1 MSVLLRGLDRE
12 GYLAWVETG
21 GHEGLECDGCRSA
34 RLRGHGRYDRKA
46 VVAGEGASRLPI
58 RRVLCVSCGRAPSI
72 IPDFLASGL
81 RALDVV
87 VEEASARYLD
97 EAAATYRAVAEL
109 AHVAHATVHRWLTR
123 LGGAGLAAL
132 IAALVGLRPTVDLV
146 ALLPKLVPGE
156 ERKARSPARTEIL
169 RNAQRALFAG
179 RLYAEELGRGLGLPP
194 PTIGSIVRLTT

>member
-12 GYLAWVETG
+12 GYLAWVKTG
-21 GHEGLECDGCRSA
+21 GHEGLECDRCRSA

-46 VVAGEGASRLPI
+46 VVTVEGASKLPI
-58 RRVLCVSCGRAPSI
+58 RRVLCVGCGRALSI

-87 VEEASARYLD
+87 VETASARYLD
-97 EAAATYRAVAEL
+97 EAAATYRAVAAL

-123 LGGAGLAAL
+123 LGGVGVAMIFG
-132 IAALVGLRPTVDLV
+132 ALVALRPTIDLV

-156 ERKARSPARTEIL
+156 ERKGRGLARREAL

-179 RLYAEELGRGLGLPP
+179 RLYAEDLGRGLGMPP